1 MVGARVEYRCDFFV
15 SRADAM
21 MCGGPDGT
29 PTYALTLTLIGM
41 QEEGPMIV
49 MWLYKLLAC
58 ELIGRYEDLKA
69 DRLRISAT
77 VRMA

>member
-1 MVGARVEYRCDFFV
+1 
-15 SRADAM
+15 M

-49 MWLYKLLAC
+49 MWLYKLLANH
-58 ELIGRYEDLKA
+58 Y
-69 DRLRISAT
+69 DRVGQP
-77 VRMA
+77 VRALEMIDQAWTAHNFPFACLMANDP